1 MQWTNEIEITIGKV
15 PSLNAFY
22 SSKHWTFRKKEKDK
36 WKTEIDRELLRYDV
50 DHYTAA
56 KVHIRCNYRYDVDNS
71 IMVAK
76 FVCDSLVDLGFIP
89 DDSPKHVREIKLL
102 ADQEITKDTAVITI
116 SLR

>member
-1 MQWTNEIEITIGKV
+1 MQWTNEIEIALGKV

-22 SSKHWTFRKKEKDK
+22 ASKHWTFRKREKDK
-36 WKTEIDRELLRYDV
+36 WKAEIDRELSSYDI
-50 DHYTAA
+50 DHYTTAQ
-56 KVHIRCNYRYDVDNS
+56 VYIRCNYRYDVDNS

-89 DDSPKHVREIKLL
+89 DDSPKHV
-102 ADQEITKDTAVITI
+102 QEIRLKADKSLAKDTAIVKI